1 MRLWRG
7 PRRTDVSVLGDFTW
21 PLAVIA
27 AVYRLATAWERFSP
41 PLPQELPA
49 PEDVAVPEDLVA
61 LAMTHS
67 EPWAQEDTLKA
78 MRERYAELKDWQ
90 KVRFAFGV
98 GRVDG

>member
-1 MRLWRG
+1 MSDAAHVLWALVTAYAVWRL
-7 PRRTDVSVLGDFTW
+7 
-21 PLAVIA
+21 A
-27 AVYRLATAWERFSP
+27 AVV
-41 PLPQELPA
+41 ELFA
-49 PEDVAVPEDLVA
+49 PVRASEAADAIEDVDIPEDLVA

-78 MRERYAELKDWQ
+78 MRERYAELQDWQ

>member
-1 MRLWRG
+1 MSDVVELVRALLWPG
-7 PRRTDVSVLGDFTW
+7 VGAY
-21 PLAVIA
+21 AVWRWA
-27 AVYRLATAWERFSP
+27 AVVERWAPARADLAP
-41 PLPQELPA
+41 DPKDA
-49 PEDVAVPEDLVA
+49 PVPDDLVA

-78 MRERYAELKDWQ
+78 MRERYAELQDWQ

>member
-1 MRLWRG
+1 MSDAAHVLWAIVAAYAVWRL
-7 PRRTDVSVLGDFTW
+7 
-21 PLAVIA
+21 A
-27 AVYRLATAWERFSP
+27 AVV
-41 PLPQELPA
+41 ELFA
-49 PEDVAVPEDLVA
+49 PVRASEAADAIEDVDIPEDLVA

-78 MRERYAELKDWQ
+78 MRERYAELQDWQ

>member
-1 MRLWRG
+1 MCHLIDLLQVLLWPG
-7 PRRTDVSVLGDFTW
+7 VGAY
-21 PLAVIA
+21 AVWRWA
-27 AVYRLATAWERFSP
+27 AVAERWA
-41 PLPQELPA
+41 PA
-49 PEDVAVPEDLVA
+49 RADLTPDPKDAPVPDDLVA

-78 MRERYAELKDWQ
+78 MRERYAELQDWQ